1 MVPTAGCCTTT
12 RSCSQQAG
20 LPADWQPK
28 SWDEILQ
35 AGQKLKTLSGVTP
48 IQINGGTAMGEA
60 TTMQGVLPLLVGTG
74 TTIYADGKWLGDTP
88 KLRQVL
94 DFYQPDLQHGPW

>member
-1 MVPTAGCCTTT
+1 MLYFNKKLF
-12 RSCSQQAG
+12 QQAG

-28 SWDEILQ
+28 SWDEIIS
-35 AGQKLKTLSGVTP
+35 AGQALKKLPGVTP

-74 TTIYADGKWLGDTP
+74 ATINTDGKWLGNSTQI
-88 KLRQVL
+88 RQVL
-94 DFYQPDLQHGPW
+94 DFYKRIYSSGPW